1 MKQLRIRT
9 SPNSLYQENPTSA
22 SELSQ
27 LYILVPEFT
36 TAHEEHQILKSFSI
50 VAILSKK
57 LEKEGHVGSGGFTV
71 NDMTPTTKPV
81 NILRAY
87 KNEAFCNKVNVA
99 RLIQSTCFHTT
110 LTKTRFAY

>member
-1 MKQLRIRT
+1 MKQLRVRT
-9 SPNSLYQENPTSA
+9 SPNSLYQENPASA

-36 TAHEEHQILKSFSI
+36 TTHEEHQILKSFSI

-57 LEKEGHVGSGGFTV
+57 LEKEGHVGSGGFTM
-71 NDMTPTTKPV
+71 NDMTPTPKPV

-87 KNEAFCNKVNVA
+87 KNESFCNKVNVA